1 MFDSYM
7 TLEEVEEIRK
17 VVIPAGSIED
27 KVWDSLTADAKLRSI
42 LLSTNLLENTLMFV
56 GRRFNKNQGFQF
68 PRVYNGRIINLPDEY
83 KMGIVL
89 QAVKTV
95 TASGSEKQ
103 EL

>member
-42 LLSTNLLENTLMFV
+42 L
-56 GRRFNKNQGFQF
+56 
-68 PRVYNGRIINLPDEY
+68 
-83 KMGIVL
+83 
-89 QAVKTV
+89 
-95 TASGSEKQ
+95 
-103 EL
+103 